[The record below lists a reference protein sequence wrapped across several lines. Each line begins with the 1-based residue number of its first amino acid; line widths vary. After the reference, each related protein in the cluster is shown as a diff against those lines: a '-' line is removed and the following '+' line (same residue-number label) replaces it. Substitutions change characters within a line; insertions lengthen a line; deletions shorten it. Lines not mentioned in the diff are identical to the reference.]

1 MQELSDQLEQAEKQ
15 LDSTH
20 VAAVSRSEQTQMVSL
35 PGYTWGEHRV
45 SHSQRQYHIDGQGNV
60 WTSYAANVCGITQ
73 RASAL
78 PTAHVLPGP
87 ISVPENNTSN
97 VSSAPVW
104 TWDAAEGI
112 LTSDMGN
119 VPVVGTSITSRS
131 GSKLTESIYGSNGS
145 ALHTSH
151 RRHVI

>member
-1 MQELSDQLEQAEKQ
+1 MQELSDQLEQVEKQ
-15 LDSTH
+15 LDSTR
-20 VAAVSRSEQTQMVSL
+20 VAAVSHSEPTQTMSL

-45 SHSQRQYHIDGQGNV
+45 SHSQRQYHVDGQGNV

-73 RASAL
+73 GASAL
-78 PTAHVLPGP
+78 PTSHVLPGS
-87 ISVPENNTSN
+87 ISVPENNTLN
-97 VSSAPVW
+97 GICAPVW
-104 TWDAAEGI
+104 TWDAAEAI